1 MQLLILNVLYVIV
14 RFVSRY
20 LFTGIFIEILVLRL
34 I

>member
-1 MQLLILNVLYVIV
+1 MQLLILNVSYVIV

-20 LFTGIFIEILVLRL
+20 LFTEIFIEILVLRL